1 VLICGPSPVVGDSKG
16 DRGPDMLTGVGMLE
30 LEAMED
36 VRSCLMGTCGTGIG
50 AVSGDICEPM
60 LYGS

>member
-1 VLICGPSPVVGDSKG
+1 
-16 DRGPDMLTGVGMLE
+16 MLTGVGMLE

-36 VRSCLMGTCGTGIG
+36 VRSCLMGTCGTEIG